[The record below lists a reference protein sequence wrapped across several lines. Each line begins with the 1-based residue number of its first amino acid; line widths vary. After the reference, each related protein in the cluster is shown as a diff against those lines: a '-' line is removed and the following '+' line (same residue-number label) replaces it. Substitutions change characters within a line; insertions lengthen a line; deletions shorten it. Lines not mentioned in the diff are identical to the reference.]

1 MYVDTSL
8 DFAEAYY
15 SRSSFNLFGC
25 LFSDPT
31 ELRDYFLHV
40 KVTGFP
46 RKGIQKVFLVIQHLN
61 PCLSTVLRFHVLQAS
76 YLKHEIGILSI
87 KEKSGPFFIKLY
99 TFN

>member
-8 DFAEAYY
+8 DLAEAYY

-40 KVTGFP
+40 KVTDFP
-46 RKGIQKVFLVIQHLN
+46 RKVMQ
-61 PCLSTVLRFHVLQAS
+61 
-76 YLKHEIGILSI
+76 
-87 KEKSGPFFIKLY
+87 
-99 TFN
+99 